1 LADLLDLQLSGVDDR
16 ASIEARSKTEGKQ
29 EEFNYNLDG
38 FFVIW
43 FGGESDDDLG
53 IFKDTVSVDLADG
66 L

>member
-38 FFVIW
+38 FFVLW
-43 FGGESDDDLG
+43 FGP
-53 IFKDTVSVDLADG
+53 
-66 L
+66 